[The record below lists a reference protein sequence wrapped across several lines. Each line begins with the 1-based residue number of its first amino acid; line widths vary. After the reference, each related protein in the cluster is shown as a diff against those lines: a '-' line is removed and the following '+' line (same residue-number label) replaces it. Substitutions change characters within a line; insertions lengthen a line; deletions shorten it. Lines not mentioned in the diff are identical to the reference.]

1 MCSCSV
7 LYESNFHGNLKY
19 RQSYLGD
26 DISIPKYAI
35 VMRKGVPT
43 YLSS

>member
-1 MCSCSV
+1 MCSSSV

-26 DISIPKYAI
+26 DSSIPKYA
-35 VMRKGVPT
+35 VVN
-43 YLSS
+43 LS